1 MFKETIRKWVSILIS
16 FFNSTEE
23 VQTPSKAAD
32 PRHCA
37 ENLRPN
43 WEYKN
48 NRQGRMVPVEKRH
61 LVNVVIGRG
70 DEMHY
75 CIVCDNPMVDLDKQV
90 LLHEDIDKVI
100 YPLPVQSEFGPEG
113 HLVWAHWGCMNYYM
127 ESLKSPWSFEMN
139 FKLQVTLVDG
149 NKFRF
154 EDQAFNRAKHEVQRR
169 LQEYGIR
176 GINVSITEINKIS
189 AKELS
194 K

>member
-16 FFNSTEE
+16 FFNSTEN

-37 ENLRPN
+37 EDLRPN
-43 WEYKN
+43 WEYKY
-48 NRQGRMVPVEKRH
+48 NRQGRMVPVEKMGFCR
-61 LVNVVIGRG
+61 VTIQRQ

-75 CIVCDNPMVDLDKQV
+75 CIVCDSPMVDFNKKVILI
-90 LLHEDIDKVI
+90 EDIDQVI

-139 FKLQVTLVDG
+139 VKLQVRLVDG

-154 EDQAFNRAKHEVQRR
+154 EDQAFNCAKHEVQRR

-176 GINVSITEINKIS
+176 GINVSITEVNKIS
-189 AKELS
+189 AEPLS